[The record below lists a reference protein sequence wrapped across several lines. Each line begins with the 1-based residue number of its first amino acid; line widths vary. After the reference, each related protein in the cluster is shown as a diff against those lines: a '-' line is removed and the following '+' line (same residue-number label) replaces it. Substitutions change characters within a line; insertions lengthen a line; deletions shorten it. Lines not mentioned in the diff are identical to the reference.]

1 MLTLLLV
8 VFVQNYLKARA
19 KLISFFNI
27 AKKKASK
34 HVAEHIFEAFLTI
47 QFLKNGLFEWERSF
61 LSCSIQ

>member
-8 VFVQNYLKARA
+8 VFVQNNLKARA

-47 QFLKNGLFEWERSF
+47 QFLKLDIFE
-61 LSCSIQ
+61 

>member
-27 AKKKASK
+27 TKEKASK

-47 QFLKNGLFEWERSF
+47 QFIKLDIFE
-61 LSCSIQ
+61 

>member
-1 MLTLLLV
+1 MLTLLLI

-27 AKKKASK
+27 AKKNASK

-47 QFLKNGLFEWERSF
+47 QFLKKGLFEWERSF
-61 LSCSIQ
+61 L

>member
-34 HVAEHIFEAFLTI
+34 HVAEHIFGAFLTI
-47 QFLKNGLFEWERSF
+47 QFLKNGLFE
-61 LSCSIQ
+61 